1 MSRKIQVLILTYN
14 EEVIMPY
21 TLRHYATFADRITVY
36 DAFSTDN
43 TRNICR
49 QYGANVIDWRTDG
62 VNDTVA
68 KHVKSTGWINDH
80 KSDWVICVDAD
91 ELIYFP
97 KGTQY
102 TLDEYDKQKVQVVKP
117 HGFEMFSDTLP
128 TTDKQIYDEIK
139 MGGRDD
145 KWYAKPVL
153 FSPRRISSIDFA
165 PGAHQVNWID
175 IDGNNHRN
183 PTVPNEPPTYLLHY
197 HHIGSLQRI
206 ADKYDATRKRLSKI
220 NEKLKQGNFDPGL
233 KHAQDKR
240 ELIFKTLHQVI
251 A

>member
-1 MSRKIQVLILTYN
+1 MDYKIQVLILTYN

-49 QYGANVIDWRTDG
+49 KYGANVVDWKTDG
-62 VNDTVA
+62 LNDMLA

-80 KSDWVICVDAD
+80 RSDWVICVDAD

-97 KGTQY
+97 KGIEY
-102 TLDEYDKQKVQVVKP
+102 TLAEYEQQRVEVVKP
-117 HGFEMFSDTLP
+117 HGFEMFSESLP
-128 TTDKQIYDEIK
+128 SKDGQIYDEIK
-139 MGGRDD
+139 FGGRDD

-153 FSPRRISSIDFA
+153 FSPRRISSIEFA
-165 PGAHQVNWID
+165 AGAHTTKWID
-175 IDGNNHRN
+175 INGSEHSN
-183 PTVPNEPPTYLLHY
+183 PTVPTEPPTYLLHY

-220 NEKLKQGNFDPGL
+220 NEKNRHGNFDPGL

-240 ELIFKTLHQVI
+240 ALIFKTLHQVI
-251 A
+251 E